1 MIEKYNRYYEMIKSR
16 IHDILMEGKNR
27 QPKEGGELYEMA
39 HYILE
44 GGGKLLR
51 PYLMLLSCEA
61 VGGDPKKIMIAAIG
75 GELGHMASL
84 IHDDI
89 IDGSEVRRGIESIP
103 KKYGINSSI
112 LGGDMLIFHSFY
124 SLAETSKFGIPSDRI
139 VRALE
144 IASRACIEL
153 SIGENMELHRS
164 SNIHITKEDY
174 LEIIKYKTA
183 SSIRG
188 VAECGAILGGGN
200 DEAVSALSIYGEN
213 IGMAFQIEDDILDF
227 TGEKEKIKRPVGE
240 DAKNKI
246 ITLPIIC
253 ALKKNREERKEIEE
267 ILASNYSKSGF
278 ERLLKVI
285 KRKDGIR
292 DAKKIA
298 NKYVSKA
305 KKALAIIPPSDAK
318 EQLIKF
324 ADFVVEREWH

>member
-1 MIEKYNRYYEMIKSR
+1 M
-16 IHDILMEGKNR
+16 
-27 QPKEGGELYEMA
+27 
-39 HYILE
+39 
-44 GGGKLLR
+44 
-51 PYLMLLSCEA
+51 
-61 VGGDPKKIMIAAIG
+61 
-75 GELGHMASL
+75 
-84 IHDDI
+84 
-89 IDGSEVRRGIESIP
+89 
-103 KKYGINSSI
+103 
-112 LGGDMLIFHSFY
+112 
-124 SLAETSKFGIPSDRI
+124 
-139 VRALE
+139 
-144 IASRACIEL
+144 
-153 SIGENMELHRS
+153 
-164 SNIHITKEDY
+164 
-174 LEIIKYKTA
+174 
-183 SSIRG
+183 
-188 VAECGAILGGGN
+188 GGGN
-200 DEAVSALSIYGEN
+200 EEAIGALSTYGEN

-298 NKYVSKA
+298 NGYVSKA

>member
-1 MIEKYNRYYEMIKSR
+1 MKRIEKYIRCYEMIKSR
-16 IHDILMEGKNR
+16 IQDILMEGKNR

-84 IHDDI
+84 IHDDV

-124 SLAETSKFGIPSDRI
+124 SLAETSKSGIPSDKI

-200 DEAVSALSIYGEN
+200 DEAVSALSTYGEN

-253 ALKKNREERKEIEE
+253 ALRKEKEGIEK
-267 ILASNYSKSGF
+267 ILECSYSKNNF
-278 ERLLKVI
+278 ERLFKAI
-285 KRKDGIR
+285 KRKEGIK
-292 DAKKIA
+292 DAKEIA